1 MPLQPKMGL
10 REYGLLFLRRK
21 WMIVF
26 SFLYI
31 LLAACVY
38 CVVTPELYKSETT
51 ILIIPQS
58 VPQDYVRSTVSVK
71 VEQQLATIRQQV
83 LSRTTLMKVME
94 ELRLFEKE
102 RKSLAPEEVVEL
114 MRKRVGIEVLQGKL
128 RDSAS
133 EAFTLSF
140 QYEDPKSAMSGASRL
155 ASFFIDEN
163 LKTREQQAVGT
174 SEFLESQLKETKEKL
189 EVLEAQVKE
198 YKMRFMGELPQQMDA
213 NLRMLTGLQ
222 DRLRANEAAARAL
235 DDRKAYL
242 EAQLSLMEKSV
253 TVADN
258 GQVLSGYST
267 DPSQSLENQ
276 LAIKRA
282 RLAEL
287 NSKFTPMYPTVVA
300 ARKEVV
306 ELEKRVAESQG
317 SASLPPD
324 GKQTGGRSPSAS
336 SSPGGVGELRRMKA
350 SLKSS
355 EMEIASLK
363 KEKRAI
369 EKSVAGVER
378 KIEAS
383 PKREQE
389 MISLIRD
396 YENQKKSYD
405 DLLKKKL
412 EADVSQNLEKRQKG
426 TQFQILDPANL
437 PQESF
442 KPDRRKGMLIGLLL
456 ALGRRVRG
464 GGLPGVDGPDAARR
478 AQLQA
483 PLQGADPRD
492 HPRRRGPGIPE
503 GTDGAPRGGAR
514 RAGRVRRGAF
524 RLPDRVPREDPDHPQ
539 RMKAGSA

>member
-1 MPLQPKMGL
+1 MGL

-21 WMIVF
+21 WMVVF
-26 SFLYI
+26 PFFYI

-38 CVVTPELYKSETT
+38 CVVTPELYRSETT

-58 VPQDYVRSTVSVK
+58 VPQDYVRSTISVN
-71 VEQQLATIRQQV
+71 VAQQLATINQQV

-102 RKSLAPEEVVEL
+102 RKNLAPEEVVEL
-114 MRKRVGIEVLQGKL
+114 MRKRVGIEVAQGKT

-133 EAFTLSF
+133 DAFTLSF
-140 QYEDPKSAMSGASRL
+140 QYEDPKSAMNGAARL

-174 SEFLESQLKETKEKL
+174 SEFLDSQLKETKEKL
-189 EVLEAQVKE
+189 EALEGRVKE
-198 YKMRFMGELPQQMDA
+198 YKMSFMGELPQQMEA

-222 DRLRANEAAARAL
+222 DRLRSNEASARAL
-235 DDRKAYL
+235 EDRKAYL
-242 EAQLSLMEKSV
+242 EAQLSLMEKSISIPV
-253 TVADN
+253 NDN
-258 GQVLSGYST
+258 GQAL
-267 DPSQSLENQ
+267 PSYGQNPSLSLEGQ
-276 LAIKRA
+276 LALKRA

-287 NSKFTPMYPTVVA
+287 SSKYTPMYPTVVA
-300 ARKEVV
+300 ARQEVE
-306 ELEKRVAESQG
+306 ELEKRVAESRV

-324 GKQTGGRSPSAS
+324 GKQPGGALSAPAS
-336 SSPGGVGELRRMKA
+336 SSPEGTEELRRMKA
-350 SLKSS
+350 QLQASTV
-355 EMEIASLK
+355 EIASLK
-363 KEKRAI
+363 REKQVI
-369 EKSVAGVER
+369 EQNIAAVEQ
-378 KIEAS
+378 KIERS

-442 KPDRRKGMLIGLLL
+442 RPDRRKGMLIGLLL
-456 ALGRRVRG
+456 ALAVGFGGPVFRESMDLTLHDVRAFKHLFKAPILGTIPAVLGPESHREQALRRAAVI
-464 GGLPGVDGPDAARR
+464 GGLVTFTVALSVFLIAYHAKIR
-478 AQLQA
+478 AILN
-483 PLQGADPRD
+483 
-492 HPRRRGPGIPE
+492 I
-503 GTDGAPRGGAR
+503 
-514 RAGRVRRGAF
+514 
-524 RLPDRVPREDPDHPQ
+524 
-539 RMKAGSA
+539 